1 MFTESKS
8 HSFIVIILS
17 VVIAIGLIASAIIYF
32 NNSIDKVI
40 TAQEIWA
47 HFKAL
52 SLFAAGYA
60 FRGKVT

>member
-17 VVIAIGLIASAIIYF
+17 VVIASAIIYF
-32 NNSIDKVI
+32 INSTEKVI
-40 TAQEIWA
+40 TAQEIWV